1 MMTVNEVSKLTG
13 VSIRTL
19 QYYDKIGLLHPA
31 EYTEAGYR
39 LYDDAAL
46 ETLQQILLFR
56 ELEFPLKDIKEIVG
70 SPDFDR
76 SKALEQ
82 QIELLTLKKEHLEN
96 LIDLAKGLKLRGVR
110 HLKFD
115 AFDTRKIDEYAAQ
128 AKAAWGTTPAYK
140 EFEQKSKGRTREDDQ
155 NIAQGLMD
163 IFAEFGAIRGA
174 KAGTFAEFGAIRGA
188 KAGTL
193 KGAELEAIKG
203 ADPASAEA
211 QALVKKL
218 QDYITQHFYNCT
230 KEILSGLGKMY
241 AGGGDFTKNI
251 DSYGGEGTA
260 EFVNQAI
267 EVFCK

>member
-56 ELEFPLKDIKEIVG
+56 ELEFPLKDIMKIVG

-163 IFAEFGAIRGA
+163 IFAEFGSI
-174 KAGTFAEFGAIRGA
+174 
-188 KAGTL
+188 
-193 KGAELEAIKG
+193 KGADLGTGKG
-203 ADPASAEA
+203 ADPASVEA

-218 QDYITQHFYNCT
+218 QDYITQNYYTCT
-230 KEILSGLGKMY
+230 NEILSGLGKMY

-260 EFVNQAI
+260 EFAHQAI
-267 EVFCK
+267 EVYCK

>member
-39 LYDDAAL
+39 LYDDTAL

-174 KAGTFAEFGAIRGA
+174 KAGT
-188 KAGTL
+188 L